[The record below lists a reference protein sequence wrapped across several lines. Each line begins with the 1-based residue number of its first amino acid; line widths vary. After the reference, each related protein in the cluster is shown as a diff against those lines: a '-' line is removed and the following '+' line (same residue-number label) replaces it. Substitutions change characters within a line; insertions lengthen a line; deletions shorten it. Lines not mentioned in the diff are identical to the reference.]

1 MQSLVYSA
9 TFQPDIESVG
19 GSLTASALIAALP
32 LATLFVMLGWLRI
45 TAWISGLVSL
55 LVALLVAVVGF
66 GMPFD
71 QAVGVSV
78 WGAAFG
84 FFPIMWIV
92 INAIWVYNMTVE
104 TGHFD
109 VLRRSFA
116 AVSDDMR
123 VQAIII
129 AFCFGALMEAL
140 AGFGTPVA
148 TWLQRDH
155 RLQQWKR
162 VANFAAPGYPWARR
176 WATPP

>member
-32 LATLFVMLGWLRI
+32 LATLFVMLGWLRV

-66 GMPFD
+66 DMPFD
-71 QAVGVSV
+71 QALGVSV

-104 TGHFD
+104 TGHFAR
-109 VLRRSFA
+109 LRRSFA

-140 AGFGTPVA
+140 AGFGTLVA
-148 TWLQRDH
+148 ISSVMLIALGFRP
-155 RLQQWKR
+155 LK
-162 VANFAAPGYPWARR
+162 AA
-176 WATPP
+176 